1 MILEFLVHNFLFPKL
16 QEYSVRPS
24 VFLTLNSFINS
35 AKPTFDQVP
44 KLVKG
49 DLLGVDITA
58 EAAIAVDA
66 KTGLVMYSKNID
78 TPRSIA
84 SITKLMTAIVFLE
97 QKPDLNLQVRVKEV
111 DRHEGGMINFNIGE
125 TLTLKQIFNAALV
138 ASDNDAAYML
148 ARNSGLSIEDF
159 VARMNQ
165 KAKELGMNDSHF
177 VDPTGLYNSNIST
190 ASDLVKLIEAAVA
203 IPQISQ
209 ATTSKSYTAKV
220 VGIDDKDRE
229 VKLYNTDRLLQSG
242 YLEVLGGKTGYLE
255 EAGYCL
261 AAKVKN
267 KAGQEDFIV
276 VLGSGT
282 LEDRFQDLKALD
294 YYIAKTYK

>member
-24 VFLTLNSFINS
+24 IFLSLNSFTDS
-35 AKPTFDQVP
+35 ALPTFDQVP

-66 KTGLVMYSKNID
+66 KTGLVMYSKNSEV
-78 TPRSIA
+78 PRTIA

-97 QKPDLNLQVRVKEV
+97 QKPNMDTLVKVREV

-125 TLTLKQIFNAALV
+125 TLTLKEVFNSALV

-148 ARNSGLSIEDF
+148 ARNSGLSIEAF
-159 VARMNQ
+159 VERMNQ
-165 KAKELGMNDSHF
+165 KAKELGMEKSTF
-177 VDPTGLYNSNIST
+177 IEPTGLNKKNIST

-203 IPQISQ
+203 VPEISQ
-209 ATTSKSYTAKV
+209 ATTSRSYVAAV
-220 VGIDDKDRE
+220 NGLDDKVRE
-229 VKLYNTDRLLQSG
+229 VKLYNTDRLLQSD
-242 YLEVLGGKTGYLE
+242 YLEVLGGKTGYLD

-261 AAKVKN
+261 AAKVRN
-267 KAGQEDFIV
+267 KAGQEDYIV
-276 VLGSGT
+276 VLGSKT